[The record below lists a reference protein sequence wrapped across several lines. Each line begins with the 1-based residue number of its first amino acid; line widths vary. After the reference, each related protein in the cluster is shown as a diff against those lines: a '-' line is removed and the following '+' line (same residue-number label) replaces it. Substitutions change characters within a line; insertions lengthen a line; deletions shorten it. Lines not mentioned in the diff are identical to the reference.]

1 MLSCLPSAGRLIAM
15 LMCMIA
21 AGMVLV
27 GAGLP
32 DRASVNAYYPVTPGD
47 LPVAPEEGAVAMPI
61 ALPDITSG
69 ETISLAA
76 WRGQPVIINFWATWC
91 GPCEAETPLL
101 EAAYVRY
108 QDKGLKIIGMDVG
121 ESLFDVRA
129 WRVRQGVTYNLAI
142 DRDGRLI
149 SLYRVRGLPTT
160 FFIGR
165 DGVIKQIQY
174 GPVNAA
180 MLDAAIQSLLR

>member
-1 MLSCLPSAGRLIAM
+1 MIGYLRRVGRLLAI
-15 LMCMIA
+15 LLCLIA
-21 AGMVLV
+21 AGVILIA
-27 GAGLP
+27 AGLP
-32 DRASVNAYYPVTPGD
+32 DRARVNAYYPITPGD
-47 LPVAPEEGAVAMPI
+47 LPVAPEEGAMAMPI
-61 ALPDITSG
+61 SLPDITSG
-69 ETISLAA
+69 DMLSLSA

-101 EAAYVRY
+101 EEAYKRY

-121 ESLFDVRA
+121 ENIYDVRS
-129 WRVRQGVTYNLAI
+129 WRSRQGVTYNLAI

-149 SLYRVRGLPTT
+149 SLYKVRGLPTT

-180 MLDAAIQSLLR
+180 GLDSAIQALLR